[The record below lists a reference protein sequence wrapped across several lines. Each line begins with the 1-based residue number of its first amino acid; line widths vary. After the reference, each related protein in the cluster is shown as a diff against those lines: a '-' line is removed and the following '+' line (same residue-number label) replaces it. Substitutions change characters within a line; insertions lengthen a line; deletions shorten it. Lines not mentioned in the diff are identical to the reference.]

1 MEKKAYLANPCK
13 ASSLPFWK
21 TNLVKIP
28 ENMKIVLEDD
38 LQDEDVL
45 EYSDE
50 RFFKLIHHMQ
60 NIKRP
65 LLDNKYEMV
74 CCGTSEYARHIAAC
88 YSDVGISVE
97 ELLEYQNHTV
107 YDGNLWIAIKEHGQR
122 EIVASGIAEIDE
134 DIKEGILEWIQVSPE
149 HRGKGLGKFVVN
161 ELLWR
166 MKDKV
171 AFATV
176 SGKVDNSTNPRGL
189 YIACGFSDEVIWHV
203 MRKALK

>member
-1 MEKKAYLANPCK
+1 MKKDIYLANPCK

-38 LQDEDVL
+38 LKGVDIL

-50 RFFKLIHHMQ
+50 RFFKLMHHMRD
-60 NIKRP
+60 IKRP

-74 CCGTSEYARHIAAC
+74 CCEVSEYAKHIAAC
-88 YSDVGISVE
+88 YSDVGISAE
-97 ELLEYQNHTV
+97 ELLEYQNHAV
-107 YDGNLWIAIKEHGQR
+107 YDGNLWIAIRECGQS

-161 ELLWR
+161 ELIWR
-166 MKDKV
+166 MKDKAEFV
-171 AFATV
+171 TV
-176 SGKVDNSTNPRGL
+176 SGKVDNSTNPREL
-189 YIACGFSDEVIWHV
+189 YIACGFADEEIWHV
-203 MRKALK
+203 MRTK

>member
-1 MEKKAYLANPCK
+1 MKKEIYLSNPCK

-38 LQDEDVL
+38 LQGVDIL

-50 RFFKLIHHMQ
+50 RFFKLMHHMRD
-60 NIKRP
+60 IKRP

-74 CCGTSEYARHIAAC
+74 YCEATEYAKHIAAC
-88 YSDVGISVE
+88 YNDVGISAE

-161 ELLWR
+161 ELIWR
-166 MKDKV
+166 MKDKAEFV
-171 AFATV
+171 TV
-176 SGKVDNSTNPRGL
+176 SGKVDNSMNPRGL
-189 YIACGFSDEVIWHV
+189 YIACGFTDEVIWHV
-203 MRKALK
+203 MRKVVK

>member
-1 MEKKAYLANPCK
+1 MEKKDYLSNPCK

-21 TNLVKIP
+21 TNVVKIP

-38 LQDEDVL
+38 LQGVNIL
-45 EYSDE
+45 EYFDE
-50 RFFKLIHHMQ
+50 RFFKLMHHMRD
-60 NIKRP
+60 IKRS

-74 CCGTSEYARHIAAC
+74 CCEVSEYAKHIAAC
-88 YSDVGISVE
+88 YNGVDISTE

-107 YDGNLWIAIKEHGQR
+107 YDGNLWIAIRECGQS

-161 ELLWR
+161 ELIWR
-166 MKDKV
+166 MKDKAEFV
-171 AFATV
+171 TV

-189 YIACGFSDEVIWHV
+189 YIVCGFTDEVIWHV